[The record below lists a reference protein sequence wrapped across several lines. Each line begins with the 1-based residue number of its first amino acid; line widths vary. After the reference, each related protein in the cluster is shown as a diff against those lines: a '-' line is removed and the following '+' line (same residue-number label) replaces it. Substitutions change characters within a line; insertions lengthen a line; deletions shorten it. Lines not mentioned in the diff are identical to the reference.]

1 MKKLRFVRHV
11 WTWFKYSA
19 GHKATFLRFSGGG
32 LTISLV
38 DIGGLYL
45 LLMLGVQ
52 AYIGRIISYLS
63 AMTVGYFLNRYLTFH
78 FIKTNRIL
86 LHSLL
91 RHYSVNSVG
100 GVINYGIFLLV
111 LYIGERLGNITSASS
126 LLPLVAVSIGGFI
139 GMFFNYIFSR
149 KMVFDK

>member
-1 MKKLRFVRHV
+1 
-11 WTWFKYSA
+11 
-19 GHKATFLRFSGGG
+19 
-32 LTISLV
+32 
-38 DIGGLYL
+38 
-45 LLMLGVQ
+45 
-52 AYIGRIISYLS
+52 
-63 AMTVGYFLNRYLTFH
+63 
-78 FIKTNRIL
+78 
-86 LHSLL
+86 
-91 RHYSVNSVG
+91 VG